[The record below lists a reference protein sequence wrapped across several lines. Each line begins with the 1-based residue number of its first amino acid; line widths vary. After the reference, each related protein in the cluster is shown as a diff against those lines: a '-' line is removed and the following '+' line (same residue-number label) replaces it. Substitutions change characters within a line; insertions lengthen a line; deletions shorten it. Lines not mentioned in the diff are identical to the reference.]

1 MVLKY
6 NEKPPA
12 QSFIFGPKIV
22 KLKLVKHEV
31 FSLELDTIDTLL
43 FQNEEVFYSLLEFNG
58 PQIVNFWPDKCKKD
72 WLKLPYNNWF

>member
-58 PQIVNFWPDKCKKD
+58 PQIVNFWPAI
-72 WLKLPYNNWF
+72 FQR